1 MISLP
6 IINDVRRALIE
17 RTRLTL
23 GYLLFEMGNYEESAK
38 YLASISPEDEN
49 YEDSLLGLGWAY
61 IKAEKYREAIFS
73 LEKLLQR
80 FPQTEHQVEA
90 YFLLGQSYL
99 KLGLYD
105 GALFYFTELL
115 KMFPKGNEIEA
126 IGREIKAKIKVEEK
140 RIEEARVSLLMMES
154 QLLTYLT
161 SRIKGV
167 PNYLKKDVE
176 ELEKKK
182 EKLLQDIMR
191 ERSYFEK
198 LYADLNRLK
207 RIVRKREL
215 DWRSYAE
222 YGIARALFLKGKELR

>member
-1 MISLP
+1 
-6 IINDVRRALIE
+6 
-17 RTRLTL
+17 
-23 GYLLFEMGNYEESAK
+23 MGNYEESAK

-61 IKAEKYREAIFS
+61 IKAERYREAVSS

-80 FPQTEHQVEA
+80 FPQAEHQLEA

-105 GALFYFTELL
+105 GALFYFTKLL
-115 KMFPKGNEIEA
+115 KMFPKGNQIET
-126 IGREIKAKIKVEEK
+126 ISREIKAKIKVEEK
-140 RIEEARVSLLMMES
+140 RIEEAKISLLMMES

-161 SRIKGV
+161 LRTKGV

-191 ERSYFEK
+191 ERSHFEK

-207 RIVRKREL
+207 RIVSKREL
-215 DWRSYAE
+215 DWRGYAE
-222 YGIARALFLKGKELR
+222 YGIARTLFLKGKKLR